1 MWVGTKNSDT
11 RSAIARRRTM
21 RSTVVNDEENYSR
34 AVTNKSSITGIGF
47 VVLSSCFFGLAPTFS
62 KFAQDD
68 GSTAT
73 GTLIARFTIAAT
85 IAVLG
90 RSFLMRR
97 EAWPAKR
104 TVVELLLLGGV
115 GYFLGA
121 LFYFTALENIDS
133 SLAIVLFNCYPLF
146 VVFFGWVLFRHAP
159 TWRVLL
165 TLVITLTGVGISA
178 GEVGTGNGW
187 SIALCVGSALLYTAY
202 SLGSSRT
209 LMRIDVITGTSLVLV
224 GGAASFWLYWLIG
237 GRWIDVSF
245 PDSLTGWSH
254 IVLMGTMSTIGGTML
269 FFAGMTRIGAAKA
282 SIATTAEP
290 VMVIVAG
297 VTILGESLNL
307 VRTIGALLVLV
318 GLLSLTMAE
327 RRSIPTPIPQ

>member
-1 MWVGTKNSDT
+1 M
-11 RSAIARRRTM
+11 
-21 RSTVVNDEENYSR
+21 
-34 AVTNKSSITGIGF
+34 TNKASITGISF

-62 KFAQDD
+62 KFAQDE

-73 GTLIARFTIAAT
+73 GTLIARFTIAAS
-85 IAVLG
+85 IAMVG
-90 RSFLMRR
+90 RSFLMRG
-97 EAWPAKR
+97 EPWPTRR

-159 TWRVLL
+159 SARVLL

-178 GEVGTGNGW
+178 GEVGTGNGL
-187 SIALCVGSALLYTAY
+187 SIALCVGSALLYTVY

-209 LMRIDVITGTSLVLV
+209 LRRTDVITGTSLVLV
-224 GGAASFWLYWLIG
+224 GGAASFWLYWLVG
-237 GRWIDVSF
+237 ANWVEVSF
-245 PDSLTGWSH
+245 PDSLTGWSN

-269 FFAGMTRIGAAKA
+269 FFAGMNRIGASKA

-307 VRTIGALLVLV
+307 ARIIGAVIVISALVAFAIV
-318 GLLSLTMAE
+318 E
-327 RRSIPTPIPQ
+327 RGSAPVLAP

>member
-1 MWVGTKNSDT
+1 
-11 RSAIARRRTM
+11 
-21 RSTVVNDEENYSR
+21 
-34 AVTNKSSITGIGF
+34 VTNKSSVTGISF

-62 KFAQDD
+62 KFAQDE

-73 GTLIARFTIAAT
+73 GTLIARFTIAAS
-85 IAVLG
+85 IAMVG
-90 RSFLMRR
+90 RSFLMRG
-97 EAWPAKR
+97 EPWPTRR

-159 TWRVLL
+159 SARVLL

-187 SIALCVGSALLYTAY
+187 SIALCVGSALLYTIY

-209 LMRIDVITGTSLVLV
+209 LRRTDVITGTSLVLV
-224 GGAASFWLYWLIG
+224 GGAASFWLYWLVG
-237 GRWIDVSF
+237 ANWVEVSF
-245 PDSLTGWSH
+245 PDSLTGWSN

-269 FFAGMTRIGAAKA
+269 FFAGMNRIGASKA

-307 VRTIGALLVLV
+307 ARIIGAVIVISALV
-318 GLLSLTMAE
+318 AFAIFE
-327 RRSIPTPIPQ
+327 RGSAPVLAP

>member
-1 MWVGTKNSDT
+1 M
-11 RSAIARRRTM
+11 
-21 RSTVVNDEENYSR
+21 
-34 AVTNKSSITGIGF
+34 TNKSSVTGISF

-62 KFAQDD
+62 KFAQDE

-73 GTLIARFTIAAT
+73 GTLIARFTIAAG
-85 IAVLG
+85 IAMVG
-90 RSFLMRR
+90 RSFLMRG
-97 EAWPAKR
+97 EPWPTRR

-159 TWRVLL
+159 SARVLL

-178 GEVGTGNGW
+178 GEVGSGNGW
-187 SIALCVGSALLYTAY
+187 SIALCVGSALLYTVY

-209 LMRIDVITGTSLVLV
+209 LRRTDVITGTSLVLV
-224 GGAASFWLYWLIG
+224 GGAASFWLYWLVG
-237 GRWIDVSF
+237 ANWVEVSF
-245 PDSLTGWSH
+245 PDSLTGWSN

-269 FFAGMTRIGAAKA
+269 FFAGMNRIGASKA

-307 VRTIGALLVLV
+307 ARIIGAVIVISALVAFAIV
-318 GLLSLTMAE
+318 E
-327 RRSIPTPIPQ
+327 RGSAPVFAP